1 MRASLAFVSLAS
13 ALPFL
18 LAGTTASAH
27 VDLVAP
33 PPRLQGEAGGS
44 QLKTKPCG
52 QTTDKR
58 TTDKITTFTPG
69 QKVDIKIKEY
79 VNHPGYFA
87 VAFDPDGD
95 DSFPFPR
102 ANMDKVVAATDDPKA
117 MFPISDTVLGLRTDK
132 EKDCYTEAADNSHE
146 CTIPIT
152 IPNVNCDNCTLQV
165 TQFMYDKLGD
175 NNDNEYYYQCAD
187 IKIQGAIGGSGS
199 GGAGGSSSSGG
210 AAGSGTT
217 GGTGSSSGGTGTAGN
232 PSTAG
237 NPGTAGTGTAGTPTA
252 TGGAPGSAG
261 NSSVAGTNSTAAG
274 ASGTAATPVTGGGAT
289 QDSSGCGVAKRTRGG
304 ASALAALGLLFA
316 LGRRRRNR

>member
-117 MFPISDTVLGLRTDK
+117 MFPISDTVLGLRTDT

-187 IKIQGAIGGSGS
+187 IKIQGAIGGSG
-199 GGAGGSSSSGG
+199 GAGGSSSGG

-289 QDSSGCGVAKRTRGG
+289 QDSSGCGIAKRTQGG

>member
-69 QKVDIKIKEY
+69 QKVDIKIKVY

-132 EKDCYTEAADNSHE
+132 DKDCYTEAADNSHE

-187 IKIQGAIGGSGS
+187 IKIQGAIGGSG
-199 GGAGGSSSSGG
+199 GAGGSSSGG

-289 QDSSGCGVAKRTRGG
+289 QDSSGCGIAKRTQGG